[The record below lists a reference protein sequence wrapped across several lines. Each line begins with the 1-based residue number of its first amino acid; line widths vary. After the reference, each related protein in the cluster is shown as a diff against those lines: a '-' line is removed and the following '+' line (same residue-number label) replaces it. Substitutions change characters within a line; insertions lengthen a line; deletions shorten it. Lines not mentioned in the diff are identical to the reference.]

1 MLCGH
6 FALEVCVCPW
16 PVKWGAHPSAVYA
29 WCISGCDC
37 VSPVS
42 PPPETP
48 QQGEMNAPFYRW
60 RTRGLGSLC
69 SVPNILQVVSGKDRF
84 EPQAGWPSS
93 SLTITVL
100 CVNKVHT
107 GEETVLPSVA
117 QLRG

>member
-1 MLCGH
+1 MSLLGNLKAAGIRYLSKLQLLLTLCGH

-16 PVKWGAHPSAVYA
+16 PVKWGADPSAVYV

-37 VSPVS
+37 MSPIS
-42 PPPETP
+42 PPPETL

-84 EPQAGWPSS
+84 EPQAG
-93 SLTITVL
+93 
-100 CVNKVHT
+100 
-107 GEETVLPSVA
+107 
-117 QLRG
+117 